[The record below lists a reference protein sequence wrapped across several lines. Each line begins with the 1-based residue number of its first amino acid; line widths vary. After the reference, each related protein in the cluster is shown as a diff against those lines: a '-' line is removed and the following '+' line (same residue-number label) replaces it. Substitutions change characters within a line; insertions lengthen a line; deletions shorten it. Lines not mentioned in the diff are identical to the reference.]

1 MDRFSL
7 KLFFFQALAILSCV
21 ASSAQAPL
29 HDVSNRISLKEKFMV
44 GGFNDASLD
53 GFTSGPSVEIA
64 LSDVSE
70 LWGSPHEGKGAMI
83 VKPAS
88 GLPASEWRTVSK
100 TFDKPRN
107 LSRYTAVEFGI
118 LTQEGPAVD
127 QWVRLRLLSGRKSFD
142 CMAQI
147 IPTLWRTV
155 IFDVSGC
162 KFLGKVTGIEIGLMS
177 PTDAPWDGGR
187 YFILD
192 GLCFGKPLDLNFM
205 TPASVDGFTCRGGK
219 VSWDDDALVCKFAR
233 GSVLRFPDLSGSR
246 NMMYNPPLGSDLE
259 RSRAGRA
266 PRTSTSSL
274 IPARRPVISTSRT
287 VRSAKATLPPSRLS
301 PWTAREG
308 NGSSARSVSSS
319 STVSS
324 SVPGRYF
331 HAPQMQAA

>member
-259 RSRAGRA
+259 QRN
-266 PRTSTSSL
+266 
-274 IPARRPVISTSRT
+274 T
-287 VRSAKATLPPSRLS
+287 VFMVLENKSDVSKVRLSWKTIQGGEGSKDFDIEPHSGAKACYFNISDS
-301 PWTAREG
+301 PE
-308 NGSSARSVSSS
+308 
-319 STVSS
+319 
-324 SVPGRYF
+324 
-331 HAPQMQAA
+331 